1 MEPERKSAHRLGFPR
16 YSAVKLLVAL
26 GLLFVFTPFIE
37 DLPDGDLIDAL
48 LLTLV
53 MVSAVLAVGARR
65 RHLII
70 ALVLVVPAV
79 LGKWINHLRPDLLP
93 PEVFLIATVV
103 FFSFVFSHLL
113 RFIVRAPRVNMD
125 VLCAGV
131 AGFLML
137 GLLFTPVY
145 LIVARLDPTAFNAP
159 QGSAFT
165 GFNAFYFSFITLCTV
180 GYGDISPVSKIARM
194 LAVGEAIAGLFYM
207 AVLIS
212 RLVSVYSSTKP
223 AAENDNVDKR

>member
-1 MEPERKSAHRLGFPR
+1 MESEHKSAHRFGLPR
-16 YSAVKLLVAL
+16 YSSVRLLVAL

-37 DLPDGDLIDAL
+37 DLPRGDLIEAL
-48 LLTLV
+48 LLSLV
-53 MVSAVLAVGARR
+53 MLSGVLAVGARR
-65 RHLII
+65 RHLVI
-70 ALVLVVPAV
+70 ALMLGVPAV
-79 LGKWINHLRPDLLP
+79 VSKWVNHLRPDLLP

-103 FFSFVFSHLL
+103 FFGFVFSHLL

-137 GLLFTPVY
+137 GLLWTPVY
-145 LIVARLDPTAFNAP
+145 LIVARLDPAAFNAP

-165 GFNAFYFSFITLCTV
+165 GFSAFYFSFITLCTV

-194 LAVGEAIAGLFYM
+194 LAVGEAIIGLFYM

>member
-1 MEPERKSAHRLGFPR
+1 MEPEHKSAHHLGWPR
-16 YSAVKLLVAL
+16 YSAIKLLVAL

-37 DLPDGDLIDAL
+37 DLPRGDLIEAV
-48 LLTLV
+48 LLTFV
-53 MVSAVLAVGARR
+53 MVSGILAVGARR

-70 ALVLVVPAV
+70 ALVLGVPAV
-79 LGKWINHLRPDLLP
+79 VSKWINHLRPDLLP
-93 PEVFLIATVV
+93 SEVFLIGTTV
-103 FFSFVFSHLL
+103 FFGFVLSHLL
-113 RFIVRAPRVNMD
+113 RFIVRAPRVDMD

-194 LAVGEAIAGLFYM
+194 LAVGEAITGLFYM

-212 RLVSVYSSTKP
+212 RLVSVYSSTNP
-223 AAENDNVDKR
+223 AAASDDVDKR